1 MNASH
6 RERTDE
12 AIEQKAVADARADR
26 DLEHLESPT
35 EALEGFAYWLRI
47 AEVANEQAWRTVH
60 GSRAESGEPPWWA
73 VGAVLD
79 VSSESARARANYA
92 YEKYGLGESGST

>member
-12 AIEQKAVADARADR
+12 VLDR
-26 DLEHLESPT
+26 KDEASALAEKHLSKLRPPDDSLE
-35 EALEGFAYWLRI
+35 AFAYWQRL
-47 AEVANEQAWRTVH
+47 AEAAIEESWRTVH
-60 GSRAESGEPPWWA
+60 EGRSTMGEPPWWA

-79 VSSESARARANYA
+79 VSSESARSRANYA
-92 YEKYGLGESGST
+92 YGKYGLSDR

>member
-12 AIEQKAVADARADR
+12 VLDQKDEAAGLAEKHLGKLRPPADPIEA
-26 DLEHLESPT
+26 
-35 EALEGFAYWLRI
+35 FAYWQQLADMAT
-47 AEVANEQAWRTVH
+47 AEAWRTIH
-60 GSRAESGEPPWWA
+60 ESRSESGEPPWWA

-79 VSSESARARANYA
+79 VSSESARSRANYA
-92 YEKYGLGESGST
+92 YEKYGLAD

>member
-12 AIEQKAVADARADR
+12 VLDQKAEAAALVEKHLGKLRPPADP
-26 DLEHLESPT
+26 LE
-35 EALEGFAYWLRI
+35 AFAYWQHL
-47 AEVANEQAWRTVH
+47 AELANEEAWRTVH
-60 GSRAESGEPPWWA
+60 ESRAESGEPPWWA

-79 VSSESARARANYA
+79 VSSESARSRANYA
-92 YEKYGLGESGST
+92 YEKYRLGD

>member
-12 AIEQKAVADARADR
+12 VLDRKDEASALAEKHLAKLRPPADPIEA
-26 DLEHLESPT
+26 
-35 EALEGFAYWLRI
+35 FAYWQRL
-47 AEVANEQAWRTVH
+47 AEAAIEESWRTVH
-60 GSRAESGEPPWWA
+60 ESREATGEPPWWA

-79 VSSESARARANYA
+79 VSSESARSRANYA
-92 YEKYGLGESGST
+92 YGKYGLADR